1 MPRGCSLR
9 QQKTK
14 QRCRVGH
21 VGGVTAGTVHA
32 TRFEGTT
39 VMSIGRTKYPDPDDY
54 FAETRMSFGDHLE
67 ELRLHL
73 WRAIG
78 GFMIALVF
86 GFFVGKP
93 LLHFIRVPVE
103 SELQKYWDRYYQNK
117 NRKIQEDLRNQV
129 IPKGQ
134 PVTMELKFRKRE
146 FQKVFG
152 KDATD
157 KKPALD
163 IIPQLQ
169 PLLHQLGIEDW
180 VDPQDPAASDSW
192 ITVQAEITNPV
203 QVFSEGKMLEP
214 LIGRGVALTTL
225 NAQEGLLVWFKVSMV
240 AGFVLASPWI
250 FYQIWSFIAAG
261 LYPQEKR
268 YVNVFL
274 PFSIGL
280 FLAGVLV
287 CQFFVIPK
295 AVGALLWFNEWLQLE
310 PDFRL
315 NEWLSFAILMPLVF
329 GLSFQTPLVMLFL
342 ERVGI
347 LTVDSFRRKRGIAWF
362 LLALFAAVVLPSVDV
377 ASMLFLW
384 LPLGLLYE
392 LGIIMCVLWPRPPA
406 FDMDVSESDE
416 LIEV

>member
-1 MPRGCSLR
+1 
-9 QQKTK
+9 
-14 QRCRVGH
+14 
-21 VGGVTAGTVHA
+21 
-32 TRFEGTT
+32 
-39 VMSIGRTKYPDPDDY
+39 MSMGRTKYPDPDDY
-54 FAETRMSFGDHLE
+54 FSETRMSFGDHLE

-78 GFMIALVF
+78 GFLLALVVGLF
-86 GFFVGKP
+86 LGKP
-93 LLHFIRVPVE
+93 LLHFIRIPVE
-103 SELQKYWDRYYQNK
+103 GELQKYWQRYYENK
-117 NRKIQEDLRNQV
+117 NREIKEQLRSQQ
-129 IPKGQ
+129 IDKGQ
-134 PVTMELKFRKRE
+134 PVTMELKFHKNDLL
-146 FQKVFG
+146 KILG
-152 KDATD
+152 KEPAE
-157 KKPALD
+157 KKAALD
-163 IIPQLQ
+163 IVPQFQDLFR
-169 PLLHQLGIEDW
+169 QLGIEDSS
-180 VDPQDPAASDSW
+180 DLQGAGDSW
-192 ITVQAEITNPV
+192 VTARWELTNPV
-203 QVFSEGKMLEP
+203 EVFSQGKMLEP
-214 LIGRGVALTTL
+214 IIGRGVALTTL
-225 NAQEGLLVWFKVSMV
+225 NAQEGLMVWFKVSMV

-274 PFSIGL
+274 PFSVGL
-280 FLAGVLV
+280 FLTGVAV

-347 LTVDSFRRKRGIAWF
+347 LSVDSFRRKRGIAWF
-362 LLALFAAVVLPSVDV
+362 LLALFAAVILPSVDV

>member
-1 MPRGCSLR
+1 MPRGRSLR
-9 QQKTK
+9 QQNTK
-14 QRCRVGH
+14 HWLRAGH
-21 VGGVTAGTVHA
+21 VGGVTAGMVHA

-39 VMSIGRTKYPDPDDY
+39 VMSIGRTNYPDPDDY

-78 GFMIALVF
+78 GFMIALVV

-93 LLHFIRVPVE
+93 LLHFISVPVE
-103 SELQKYWDRYYQNK
+103 SELQKYWQRYYLKK
-117 NRKIQEDLRNQV
+117 NREIKNQLEMQE
-129 IPKGQ
+129 IAKGQ
-134 PVTMELKFRKRE
+134 PVRMEVKVRTRDLLKM
-146 FQKVFG
+146 FG
-152 KDATD
+152 KESAE
-157 KKPALD
+157 KKPLLD

-169 PLLHQLGIEDW
+169 ALFRPLGIEDW
-180 VDPQDPAASDSW
+180 VDLQDPAARDSW
-192 ITVQAEITNPV
+192 ITVQWELINPV
-203 QVFSEGKMLEP
+203 EVFSEGKMLEP
-214 LIGRGVALTTL
+214 IIGRGVALTTL

-261 LYPQEKR
+261 LYPHEKR
-268 YVNVFL
+268 HVNVFL

-280 FLAGVLV
+280 FLAGVLI

-295 AVGALLWFNEWLQLE
+295 AVGALLWFNEWLHFE

-347 LTVDSFRRKRGIAWF
+347 LSVDSFRRKRGIAWF
-362 LLALFAAVVLPSVDV
+362 LLALFAAIVLPSADY
-377 ASMLFLW
+377 ASLLFLW

-406 FDMDVSESDE
+406 FDLDVSESDE